1 VARAEDFRPDLQ
13 PLFGERSS
21 RGAFQV
27 GFEIE
32 CLFAGVVKA
41 IAVFMRQGVNLE
53 VWINGW
59 ETGGMDYPFV
69 PLP

>member
-1 VARAEDFRPDLQ
+1 LEEVIPDLQ
-13 PLFGERSS
+13 PLFGECSS

-27 GFEIE
+27 GFKVE
-32 CLFAGVVKA
+32 CLFALGEA
-41 IAVFMRQGVNLE
+41 MAVFMRQGVNLE
-53 VWINGW
+53 VWIIGW